1 MIRAILASRNYK
13 WWVFGILG
21 TSTFLSVVDHGSA
34 LVALP
39 DIERHFGTDLP
50 TVQWVII
57 GSALAVSA
65 LLLPMG
71 RLGDIAGRKSMY
83 IAGFSV
89 FVMASAVAGFSPT
102 LEVLI
107 GAKVIQGVGSAMV
120 QANAMAIILSV
131 FPGSERGK
139 SLGYHASIV
148 GVGAIASP
156 AVGGLLVSAFSWRAV
171 FLMNLPI
178 GLVAIAATALIIRS
192 SRASQR
198 NEAENGSGFDW
209 LGAVLSG
216 LFLLAA
222 LLIIGNGHR
231 AGWTSPQVL
240 AGCIAAVML
249 LAMFVW
255 WELRVQSPMLDLRMF
270 QRKAVSLG
278 VIAGWLSFLGG
289 AAGRFMMPFY
299 LQRVLEYSPRDVGL
313 FMIPPAV
320 CMVIVAPLSGSLS
333 LRLAAADHRG
343 HDPFVC
349 GLVLDGHAANP
360 RLLGGPGC
368 GGIDAPE
375 HRHRDVQLPQQQRRP
390 ERGGAF
396 PVWRGVGVDPPGAE
410 LGQRDQRRPGNHRG
424 GGDDGVYGSRT
435 QPGRGVP
442 GGVRRLRGG
451 PAPGLLSPGGAPGR
465 GRGHLPGQGG
475 AYQGPCRPAGPGERG
490 PAGQVA
496 RPA

>member
-83 IAGFSV
+83 IAGFSI

-148 GVGAIASP
+148 GVGAIAGP

-333 LRLAAADHRG
+333 DRYGWRRLTTAGMTLSCAASFLMATQLTPDSSAALVVGALMLQSTGTGMFNSPNNNAVLSAVERSQYGVVSALTHLVRNSANVTSVALATTVVVVTMGSMGVEPSLDVVSPAVSDAFVAGLHRA
-343 HDPFVC
+343 FY
-349 GLVLDGHAANP
+349 
-360 RLLGGPGC
+360 LLGGLL
-368 GGIDAPE
+368 A
-375 HRHRDVQLPQQQRRP
+375 V
-390 ERGGAF
+390 GA
-396 PVWRGVGVDPPGAE
+396 VIC
-410 LGQRDQRRPGNHRG
+410 L
-424 GGDDGVYGSRT
+424 
-435 QPGRGVP
+435 
-442 GGVRRLRGG
+442 VR
-451 PAPGLLSPGGAPGR
+451 
-465 GRGHLPGQGG
+465 
-475 AYQGPCRPAGPGERG
+475 GERIRA
-490 PAGQVA
+490 PAA
-496 RPA
+496 RPAQAREARPVR